1 MQRNKSA
8 RGIRYLAVLIVVI
21 SSCTKD
27 SLPFID
33 QYRMYKC
40 DDIVLKDS
48 ILVSKVLIGKWECRY
63 ASCPWI
69 SNPADK
75 VDYRGLSMYFN
86 EDHTLHYKQNNI
98 TLDTSS
104 WNLILDK
111 NKDYKL
117 KIGHEQSQFGV
128 IITLCNDVLEFY
140 NSFVDGCD
148 FYYKKK
154 R

>member
-1 MQRNKSA
+1 MQSNKTVKE
-8 RGIRYLAVLIVVI
+8 IIYLAILIIVI

-40 DDIVLKDS
+40 DDTVLKDS
-48 ILVSKVLIGKWECRY
+48 ILVSNVLIGKWEWRY
-63 ASCPWI
+63 ISCPWI
-69 SNPADK
+69 SNPANEN
-75 VDYRGLSMYFN
+75 DYRGLSMHFN
-86 EDHTLHYKQNNI
+86 KDHTLHYKQNNI

-104 WNLILDK
+104 WNLILDN

-117 KIGHEQSQFGV
+117 KIGQKQSQYGDF
-128 IITLCNDVLEFY
+128 IIICNDVLEFY
-140 NSFVDGCD
+140 NSHVDGCD
-148 FYYKKK
+148 FYFKKK